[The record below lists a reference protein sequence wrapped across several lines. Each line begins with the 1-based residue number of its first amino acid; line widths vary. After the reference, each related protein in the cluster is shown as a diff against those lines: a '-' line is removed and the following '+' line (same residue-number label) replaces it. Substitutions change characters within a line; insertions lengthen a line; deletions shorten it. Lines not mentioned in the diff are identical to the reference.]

1 LTLESDEAKKS
12 SEKVAL
18 DKLLGAF
25 LDYQSSERRAI
36 SASIPGAVIEN
47 VIDITHPMSL
57 VWGLFII
64 V

>member
-12 SEKVAL
+12 SGKVAL
-18 DKLLGAF
+18 DKLLKER

-47 VIDITHPMSL
+47 VIDILIQCHS